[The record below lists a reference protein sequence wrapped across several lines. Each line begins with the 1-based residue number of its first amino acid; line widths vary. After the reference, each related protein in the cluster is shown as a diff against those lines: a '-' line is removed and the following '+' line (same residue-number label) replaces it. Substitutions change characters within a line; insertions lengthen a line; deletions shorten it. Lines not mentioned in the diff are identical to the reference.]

1 MITQTHTKQ
10 PSLSGVALTSAQ
22 SPEEQVIK
30 EPVSSERTSEDSE
43 NASELILPKVSCPSD
58 KSMISKEK
66 ENLSKYTDFGK
77 IVLHIWRKQPKNS
90 LKILKL
96 IN

>member
-1 MITQTHTKQ
+1 MITRTHTKQ

-43 NASELILPKVSCPSD
+43 KASELILTKVSCPSD

-90 LKILKL
+90 LK
-96 IN
+96 N

>member
-1 MITQTHTKQ
+1 MITRTHTKQ

-43 NASELILPKVSCPSD
+43 NASELILPKVSCSSD
-58 KSMISKEK
+58 KSMISKK
-66 ENLSKYTDFGK
+66 EEQLSKYIQISVKSFFVSG
-77 IVLHIWRKQPKNS
+77 VNS
-90 LKILKL
+90 L
-96 IN
+96 INL